1 MKLSNYAIPYPILGI
16 KGAFDDNVLLKSDL
30 RFESKK
36 DDYVFTV
43 ELVTDDSQI
52 LELIKQGKAQYSC
65 EVDCTSTY
73 YRKAFLSSTPVFDI
87 TIPKVSLVGRVPF
100 FFSIVVIEDIDHYK
114 NDNFNQRFYAGYRF
128 NLSKGHM
135 LAYFGQELFD
145 ADIKYNELTALD
157 SIMEVKPDE
166 KSNYTYFDFSDA
178 KIRIFLPK
186 TDYDNF
192 VRSNNHT
199 YSDITHASI
208 VQCALISAISSYKD
222 YVNTVWARTLNI
234 RVQNEH
240 NLRKFTDLGSLTNKE
255 IMEMVCII
263 LKNPNQRMFNK
274 LNSLAND

>member
-16 KGAFDDNVLLKSDL
+16 KGAFNDNVLLKNDL

-36 DDYVFTV
+36 DNYVFTV
-43 ELVTDDSQI
+43 ELKTDDPQI
-52 LELIKQGKAQYSC
+52 HELIKQGKAQYSC

-73 YRKAFLSSTPVFDI
+73 YRKAFLSPTPIFDI

-100 FFSIVVIEDIDHYK
+100 FFSIVVTEDIDKYK
-114 NDNFNQRFYAGYRF
+114 NDNFNQKFYAGYSF

-135 LAYFGQELFD
+135 LAYFGQRIFD
-145 ADIKYNELTALD
+145 ADIKYNELKALD

-166 KSNYTYFDFSDA
+166 KANYTYFDFSDA

-208 VQCALISAISSYKD
+208 VQCALVSAISSYKG
-222 YVNTVWARTLNI
+222 YASTVWARTLNI
-234 RVQNEH
+234 RVQNEP
-240 NLRKFTDLGSLTNKE
+240 NLKKFTDLGSLNNKE
-255 IMEMVCII
+255 IMEMVSII